1 MPASGSVT
9 PPPPPRGKRKGGL
22 LSSIYVQVLAAILIG
37 GLLGHFFPEFG
48 TSLQPLGAGFI
59 KLVKMA
65 IAPIIFVTVATGIA
79 AMRDLRGLGRVVGK
93 AFTYFISVSTLALVI
108 GMVVAN
114 VVRPGEGMNIDPSSL
129 SAEPLQGFVKTAEQQ
144 SIVGF
149 LLHVIPDSLVGAFTG
164 GDLLQV
170 LFVAVLFG
178 LALAICGDAAQPVVT
193 VLNAAGKAL
202 FQVVHLI
209 MRAAPIGAL
218 GAFAFTIGN
227 YGIESIASLAKLVA
241 TVYATSAGFVVIVL
255 GAIAALSGFSLFRL
269 IVYLR
274 EEILLVLGTSS
285 SESALPNLI
294 EKLERAG
301 CAKSI
306 VGIVVPTGYSFNLDG
321 TNIYLTLAAIFV
333 AQATNTPLPLSDQV
347 LLLVVAVLSSK
358 GAAGVTGAGFVTLAA
373 TLSVVPAIPLAGLT
387 LILGV
392 DRFMSECRSVT
403 NFIGNAVATIVV
415 AKWEGRLDAGQL
427 AQALAARPPLGPT
440 PPPEPDLAL
449 ASEQKP

>member
-1 MPASGSVT
+1 VG
-9 PPPPPRGKRKGGL
+9 
-22 LSSIYVQVLAAILIG
+22 AI
-37 GLLGHFFPEFG
+37 
-48 TSLQPLGAGFI
+48 
-59 KLVKMA
+59 
-65 IAPIIFVTVATGIA
+65 
-79 AMRDLRGLGRVVGK
+79 
-93 AFTYFISVSTLALVI
+93 
-108 GMVVAN
+108 

>member
-9 PPPPPRGKRKGGL
+9 PPPPRGKRKGGL

-440 PPPEPDLAL
+440 PPPEPGLAL